1 MDNKH
6 DQDNSMRPE
15 IYQILELVGLSDYY
29 AEILRI
35 GAVAVDDGHS
45 ALEGIEA
52 IDRTIPGVG
61 VHNIYQRTNKWHSEV
76 VTRIEDRGIF
86 RPIQY
91 IQGFITNRSLEWLTR
106 SVVTMSCVHVEY
118 SLKRRLEVDDNR
130 PVSLGVILKF
140 PNAKSLE
147 VDLHDLL
154 SQLNWAVYNKSKHAI
169 ERIKLDRHMFSIADS
184 FAIYLTCRVLGYR
197 LLKDMGI
204 TTKHGEPVF

>member
-1 MDNKH
+1 MDNKTN
-6 DQDNSMRPE
+6 QDNGMRPE
-15 IYQILELVGLSDYY
+15 VYQILELVELSDYY

-35 GAVAVDDGHS
+35 GAVAVDDGDS
-45 ALEGIEA
+45 ALRSIEA

-61 VHNIYQRTNKWHSEV
+61 VHNIYQRTNEGHPEI
-76 VTRIEDRGIF
+76 VTKIEDRGIF

-130 PVSLGVILKF
+130 RVSLGVILKF

-147 VDLHDLL
+147 VDLHNLL
-154 SQLNWAVYNKSKHAI
+154 SQLNWAVYNKSKHTI
-169 ERIKLDRHMFSIADS
+169 EHIQLDKHMFSIADS
-184 FAIYLTCRVLGYR
+184 FAIYLTCRALGYR
-197 LLKDMGI
+197 LLKNMGI

>member
-1 MDNKH
+1 MYN
-6 DQDNSMRPE
+6 NSNHANDFRPE
-15 IYQILELVGLSDYY
+15 VHRIFRTIGLTTHES
-29 AEILRI
+29 EILRI
-35 GAVAVDDGHS
+35 SSVAVSDGES
-45 ALEGIEA
+45 ALQGIEA
-52 IDRTIPGVG
+52 IDRAIPGVG
-61 VHNIYQRTNKWHSEV
+61 VHNIYRPSDEGRSEV
-76 VTRIEDRGIF
+76 VTKIEDRGIF

-130 PVSLGVILKF
+130 PASLGVILKF

-169 ERIKLDRHMFSIADS
+169 EHIRLDKHMFSIADS

-204 TTKHGEPVF
+204 TSKHGDPVF